1 MAKLILILLLV
12 CATFSIDIVLNNK
25 TILNE
30 QPKLLAQVPNGQKFL
45 IGDLN
50 FTERDI
56 LYIANL
62 KGTPYEM
69 GEAYGQLFKE

>member
-1 MAKLILILLLV
+1 MIKLILILLLG
-12 CATFSIDIVLNNK
+12 CATFSFDIVMNNK

-50 FTERDI
+50 STERDI

-62 KGTPYEM
+62 KGTPY
-69 GEAYGQLFKE
+69 